1 MRILLIYPKLIN
13 HLLYYRKSMTR
24 LGKKSSYPPVG
35 LLTIAA
41 MLPESW
47 QLKLVDCNIR
57 EVNEEQ
63 WKWAD
68 LVMISAMIGQK
79 EDLQRIVKTAKSY
92 GKKVA
97 IGGPYPTA
105 SPDEAASSGADFLVL
120 NEGEITLPLFLEALA
135 AGVAEG
141 VFRTDDKPD
150 VTQTPLPRFDLI
162 DLKDYAFLSVQYS
175 RGCPFLCEFCDIITL
190 YGRKPR
196 VKKPEQMIKELES
209 LYQLG
214 WRGVISIIDD
224 NFIAN
229 RRHAKAFLRE
239 LKIWMIEKGYPFIF
253 ITEAS
258 VDLALETELLE
269 LMVACNFK
277 GVFLGIETP
286 DNDSLKLIKK
296 EQNIRSPM
304 LWSLKKIN
312 QAGMSIIAGMMIGI
326 DHECREAGSRIV
338 QMMESAAIPMAN
350 LGILQ
355 ALPTTALW
363 SRLEQEQRLK
373 AHGGGGLTVNF
384 IPTRPVEE
392 IVSEYIDANWQLY
405 DAKTY
410 VHRVYRHCMRVK
422 IVNHV
427 TIKTMGWRE
436 FLFRLSKLGVYP
448 IGFLAHIF
456 WQQGIYLES
465 RQLFWFY
472 LLRLLRKK
480 PAAVMPFLFNCAL
493 YEDLDHHRHHI
504 RDKMQPYSAKRYD

>member
-1 MRILLIYPKLIN
+1 
-13 HLLYYRKSMTR
+13 
-24 LGKKSSYPPVG
+24 
-35 LLTIAA
+35 
-41 MLPESW
+41 
-47 QLKLVDCNIR
+47 
-57 EVNEEQ
+57 
-63 WKWAD
+63 
-68 LVMISAMIGQK
+68 
-79 EDLQRIVKTAKSY
+79 
-92 GKKVA
+92 
-97 IGGPYPTA
+97 
-105 SPDEAASSGADFLVL
+105 
-120 NEGEITLPLFLEALA
+120 
-135 AGVAEG
+135 
-141 VFRTDDKPD
+141 
-150 VTQTPLPRFDLI
+150 
-162 DLKDYAFLSVQYS
+162 
-175 RGCPFLCEFCDIITL
+175 
-190 YGRKPR
+190 
-196 VKKPEQMIKELES
+196 
-209 LYQLG
+209 
-214 WRGVISIIDD
+214 
-224 NFIAN
+224 
-229 RRHAKAFLRE
+229 
-239 LKIWMIEKGYPFIF
+239 
-253 ITEAS
+253 
-258 VDLALETELLE
+258 
-269 LMVACNFK
+269 
-277 GVFLGIETP
+277 
-286 DNDSLKLIKK
+286 
-296 EQNIRSPM
+296 
-304 LWSLKKIN
+304 
-312 QAGMSIIAGMMIGI
+312 
-326 DHECREAGSRIV
+326 
-338 QMMESAAIPMAN
+338 MMESAAIPMAN